1 MPASNLTE
9 KQLILINDVREEMEL
24 YKEELISQI
33 KSAKFNMRLG
43 IGIAIV
49 IFILFIVK
57 PEFLEN
63 IMAKLKNLSE
73 NMEILGSLIGEGLPI
88 LFGVKSLNNSKE
100 QQKRLKGVKV
110 FEKDLSRMEEGII
123 ANSEEQILSLEKD
136 FSRYINT

>member
-9 KQLILINDVREEMEL
+9 KQLILISDVREEMEL

>member
-63 IMAKLKNLSE
+63 IMGKLKNLSE

>member
-9 KQLILINDVREEMEL
+9 KQLILISDVREEMEL

-49 IFILFIVK
+49 IFILFIVR